1 MKIKT
6 KLNLG
11 VGLLF
16 LLIIILS
23 LVSAF
28 YIFSIKK
35 DTENILKANYNTL
48 EYSRNMLLSLDEI
61 NSNGKKAITTFE
73 TNLDQ
78 QSNNV
83 TEAGEDVATRNLQ
96 NTFNLL
102 KKNCTDE
109 THIKKAFSSD
119 EIKKWVPDNQ
129 NLKAFSEETLKSQI
143 RQDIFEIM
151 KLNMVAIKQKSDVAE
166 HTAETANLW
175 IAITGSLCFLI
186 AFNLLINLPNNI
198 ANPIKELTESIKEIA
213 NKNYSER
220 VHFMSHNEFGDLA
233 KSFNTMAQKLE
244 EYHNSNLY
252 KLLFEKKRLETLIN
266 NMHDPII
273 GLDNQGL
280 ILFVNDEALKIIGMK
295 SEDVIGKT
303 AATLALTNDLMK
315 SLIIKNLENESQ
327 LLGQKTPPMKIFAD
341 GKESYFEKENV
352 NITIQPT
359 GEEDT
364 IDIGDVIILRNI
376 TPFKELDFAKTNF
389 IATISHELKTP
400 ISAIKFSL
408 LLLEKEQTGILNE
421 EQIYLI
427 DSIKDDSQRLL
438 KITGE
443 LLELSQV
450 ETGNIQLNIEKSN
463 PYEMVQYATEAV
475 KMQAEQK
482 QIELVVEA
490 EENLPDIK
498 ADSEKTVWV
507 LINFLTNAIR
517 YSSEKSKI
525 ILKLK
530 TDNHQVLFTVV
541 DTGKG
546 IDNHYLAKV
555 FDKYFQIPGSHK
567 TGTGLGLAISKEFIE
582 AQGGT
587 IGVESELGLG
597 SAFYFKL
604 ATV

>member
-16 LLIIILS
+16 ILIIILT

-35 DTENILKANYNTL
+35 DTENILKANYSTL
-48 EYSRNMLLSLDEI
+48 EYSRNMLISLDEI
-61 NSNGKKAITTFE
+61 NSNAEKAITIFE
-73 TNLDQ
+73 TNLNKQ
-78 QSNNV
+78 TSNV
-83 TEAGEDVATRNLQ
+83 TEVGEDNATRNLER
-96 NTFNLL
+96 NFDLL
-102 KKNCTDE
+102 KINKGN
-109 THIKKAFSSD
+109 
-119 EIKKWVPDNQ
+119 
-129 NLKAFSEETLKSQI
+129 ETLKSQI
-143 RQDIFEIM
+143 RLDIFEIM
-151 KLNMVAIKQKSDVAE
+151 KLNMVAIKQKSDIAK
-166 HTAETANLW
+166 HTAETANMW
-175 IAITGSLCFLI
+175 IAITGTLCFLI

-198 ANPIKELTESIKEIA
+198 ANPIKELTASIKEIA

-220 VHFMSHNEFGDLA
+220 VHFMNHNEFGDLA
-233 KSFNTMAQKLE
+233 KSFNTMAQKLQ
-244 EYHNSNLY
+244 EYHNSNAY
-252 KLLFEKKRLETLIN
+252 KLSFEKKRLETLIN

-280 ILFVNDEALKIIGMK
+280 ILFVNDEALKIIGLK
-295 SEDVIGKT
+295 SEDVLGKT
-303 AATLALTNDLMK
+303 ATSFALTNDLMK
-315 SLIIKNLENESQ
+315 SLIVKNMENESSVS
-327 LLGQKTPPMKIFAD
+327 GQKALPMKIFAD

-359 GEEDT
+359 GEDQT

-400 ISAIKFSL
+400 ISSIKFSL
-408 LLLEKEQTGILNE
+408 QLLEKEQTGVLSE
-421 EQIYLI
+421 EQKHLV
-427 DSIKDDSQRLL
+427 DSIKDDSERLL

-463 PYEMVQYATEAV
+463 AYEIVHYATEAV
-475 KMQAEQK
+475 KVQAEQK
-482 QIELVVEA
+482 QIELLIETDN
-490 EENLPDIK
+490 NLPMVK
-498 ADSEKTVWV
+498 ADSEKTSWV

-517 YSSEKSKI
+517 YSSEKSTI
-525 ILKLK
+525 AVKLK
-530 TDNHQVLFTVV
+530 GDSHQILFMVV

-546 IDNHYLAKV
+546 IDNRYLAKV

-597 SAFYFKL
+597 STFYFKL
-604 ATV
+604 LST